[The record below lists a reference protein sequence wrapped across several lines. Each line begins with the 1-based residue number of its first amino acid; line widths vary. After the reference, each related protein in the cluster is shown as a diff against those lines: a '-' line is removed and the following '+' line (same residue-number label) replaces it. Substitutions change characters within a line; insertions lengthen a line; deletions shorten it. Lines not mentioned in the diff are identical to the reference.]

1 MTAEDMD
8 LDLEALDRA
17 LSIRTFIVNVN
28 VLLSQRDQYRRECET
43 LRRQVVELRREII
56 ALQERLLEKVLCKE
70 PLPRTLDGEQGPAY
84 VVGATNAQGAVELVR
99 KWRDEPE
106 PAPADYPTERT
117 TL

>member
-1 MTAEDMD
+1 MTVEDTK
-8 LDLEALDRA
+8 LDIEALDRA
-17 LSIRTFIVNVN
+17 LSIKTALVNIMVM
-28 VLLSQRDQYRRECET
+28 LSQRDQYKRECET

-84 VVGATNAQGAVELVR
+84 LVGATNAEGAIELVR
-99 KWRDEPE
+99 KWQDEPE
-106 PAPADYPTERT
+106 PAPADYPTEKV